1 MFAEFT
7 IIGRIAKITTLEK
20 VTKLTI
26 ATPYWNHSARKEET
40 RWNSVSLLSE
50 RHRKYAVKMQ
60 KGETI
65 MVRGNLED
73 DSYEKGGE
81 RVYVTNKVVLD
92 MQRYTVRDEQ
102 TEDQTEEAA

>member
-40 RWNSVSLLSE
+40 RWNSGFTS
-50 RHRKYAVKMQ
+50 
-60 KGETI
+60 TI
-65 MVRGNLED
+65 KFRLK
-73 DSYEKGGE
+73 DSIPNINGYEPNAL
-81 RVYVTNKVVLD
+81 TN
-92 MQRYTVRDEQ
+92 
-102 TEDQTEEAA
+102 